1 MSVST
6 TLRRHLLILQ
16 RLRKGP
22 ATKQEILDFIA
33 ARFEDDHDLRKSSPR
48 TFDRDKADIL
58 TIFRTDIQYSHAD
71 KKYYLD
77 ETVDP
82 QLSHRLLEG
91 FDIANLL
98 NLSESTA
105 GHVLFEHR
113 RPSGTEH
120 FQSLLH
126 AIRNKLM
133 VQYNYQNYSDP
144 EIKARS
150 VYTHALKESKS
161 RWYLLATETLNGK
174 VKAFGLDRIS
184 NLEITKRTFKIPPGF
199 NPDAQY
205 RDCYG
210 ITSPNSDAPDD
221 VVLSFEPLA
230 GRYVKSFPLH
240 HSQQVIVDNEQ
251 EIRISLKVY
260 LTREFIMEIL
270 SYGASVK
277 VLAPTKLKSLIKD
290 ELLKAMQQMDEGQ
303 PSSERKTSP

>member
-6 TLRRHLLILQ
+6 TIHRHNLIVQ

-58 TIFRTDIQYSHAD
+58 TLYRIDIQYSHAD

-77 ETVDP
+77 EAANP
-82 QLSHRLLEG
+82 YLSNRILEA
-91 FDIANLL
+91 FDVANLL
-98 NLSESTA
+98 NLPEATA

-113 RPSGTEH
+113 RPSGTEN
-120 FQSLLH
+120 FQSLLY

-144 EIKARS
+144 VIKART
-150 VYTHALKESKS
+150 VYPHALKESKS
-161 RWYLLATETLNGK
+161 RWYLLATETLDGK

-184 NLEITKRTFKIPPGF
+184 NLETTKRTFKTPPGF
-199 NPDAQY
+199 NPEAQY
-205 RDCYG
+205 HDCYG
-210 ITSPNSDAPDD
+210 ITSPNSDAPDHIE
-221 VVLSFEPLA
+221 LSFEPLA
-230 GRYVKSFPLH
+230 GRYVKSFPFH

-251 EIRISLKVY
+251 EIRISLSVY

-277 VLAPTKLKSLIKD
+277 VLAPTRLKALIKE
-290 ELLKAMQQMDEGQ
+290 ELLKALAQMEEGQ
-303 PSSERKTSP
+303 QHSVSEPLP